1 MNHSLFFAFG
11 GICMIVIGYRHLTDP
26 DFARR
31 LLVKRN
37 FRRDWEPS
45 PEAERIGVA
54 IIRFILG
61 PILMV
66 LGMAFLFGFI
76 PRHK

>member
-1 MNHSLFFAFG
+1 
-11 GICMIVIGYRHLTDP
+11 MIAIGYRHLTNP

-45 PEAERIGVA
+45 PKAERIGVA

-61 PILMV
+61 PILIV
-66 LGMAFLFGFI
+66 LGLAFLFGFF
-76 PRHK
+76 PRHR